1 MNRLITLLLSICLL
15 SACANM
21 TFKGMY
27 EMATFDLFALEPA
40 QLSIAVR
47 TDKALEIEQGN
58 VVINLSFVSDD
69 ETLYIQ
75 EKLLPSVT
83 QTRAISGALA
93 NGLEPHEQITLFNL
107 TAEDAN
113 TMKES
118 LMQAKDYKD
127 NGRKGTGA
135 FGISIENVCFEEERL
150 LDADIDI
157 LVQKS
162 TADDFFMFLE
172 NLNLRELT
180 NTKSENKEAMDK
192 LFCNP

>member
-1 MNRLITLLLSICLL
+1 
-15 SACANM
+15 M
-21 TFKGMY
+21 TFKGIY
-27 EMATFDLFALEPA
+27 EMVTFDLFALKPA

-47 TDKALEIEQGN
+47 TDKALKIEQGN
-58 VVINLSFVSDD
+58 VVINLSFISDD

-113 TMKES
+113 TMKKS

-127 NGRKGTGA
+127 NGRKGTGS

-157 LVQKS
+157 LIQKS
-162 TADDFFMFLE
+162 TIDDFFMFLE

-180 NTKSENKEAMDK
+180 NTKPENKEAMDK